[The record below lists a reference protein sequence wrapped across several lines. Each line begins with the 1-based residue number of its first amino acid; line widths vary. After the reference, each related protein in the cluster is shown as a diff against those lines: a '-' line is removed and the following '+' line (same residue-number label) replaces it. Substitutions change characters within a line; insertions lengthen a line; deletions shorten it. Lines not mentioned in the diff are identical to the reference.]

1 MALGHRIHRVFFYHD
16 AVLTAAEGGVAPQDE
31 QDVQA
36 GWVRL
41 QRSHGIELALCIANA
56 LKRGM
61 LSDAER
67 RRYDKPAATVH
78 EAFTIVGLGQLVEA
92 MSASDRFVTFQ
103 A

>member
-1 MALGHRIHRVFFYHD
+1 MCRLVGSGCKGPTALSLPC
-16 AVLTAAEGGVAPQDE
+16 ASPTP
-31 QDVQA
+31 
-36 GWVRL
+36 
-41 QRSHGIELALCIANA
+41 

-92 MSASDRFVTFQ
+92 MSASDRFVTSTPDVQENSVF
-103 A
+103 AEPGALWFKLCA